1 MDIAVFGANGNIGQ
15 VVVREALDRGHRVTA
30 ALRSTYKMPRMGE
43 ALATV
48 QCDVMDAA
56 SVAKAVEGHD
66 AVVSAI
72 GGFGHDNP
80 RIAIDCAAAIVEGMT
95 AAGVQRLAIVGTAG
109 TLLGEDG
116 TQRMDGANFPAFLRD
131 EATSH
136 RELQKHLRTLDPSA
150 IAWTYFSP
158 PVIIEPGERTGEYA
172 LGADHLMV
180 NGAGES
186 YISNEDYAVALLD
199 ELEQPRHVGRR
210 FTAVSE
216 RG

>member
-1 MDIAVFGANGNIGQ
+1 
-15 VVVREALDRGHRVTA
+15 VR
-30 ALRSTYKMPRMGE
+30 
-43 ALATV
+43 
-48 QCDVMDAA
+48 
-56 SVAKAVEGHD
+56 
-66 AVVSAI
+66 
-72 GGFGHDNP
+72 
-80 RIAIDCAAAIVEGMT
+80 
-95 AAGVQRLAIVGTAG
+95 RLVIVGTAG

-136 RELQKHLRTLDPSA
+136 RELQEYLRRLDLSA
-150 IAWTYFSP
+150 IEWTYFSP
-158 PVIIEPGERTGEYA
+158 PVTIEPGDRTGSYM
-172 LGADHLMV
+172 LGADQLMV

-199 ELEQPRHVGRR
+199 ELERPQHVGRR

>member
-1 MDIAVFGANGNIGQ
+1 MNIVVFGANGNIGQ
-15 VVVREALDRGHRVTA
+15 VVVREALDRGHSVTA

-43 ALATV
+43 GLATV
-48 QCDVMDAA
+48 QCDVLDAA
-56 SVAKAVEGHD
+56 SVAEAVRGHD
-66 AVVSAI
+66 AVVSSI

-80 RIAIDCAAAIVEGMT
+80 RIAIECAPALVEGMT
-95 AAGVQRLAIVGTAG
+95 TAGVQRLAIVGTAG

-116 TQRMDGANFPAFLRD
+116 TQRMDGASFPAFLRD

-136 RELQKHLRTLDPSA
+136 RELQEHLRALDPAA

-158 PVIIEPGERTGEYA
+158 PVIIEPGRRTGEYA

-180 NGAGES
+180 NAAGES

-199 ELEQPRHVGRR
+199 ELEQPAHVGRR

>member
-1 MDIAVFGANGNIGQ
+1 
-15 VVVREALDRGHRVTA
+15 
-30 ALRSTYKMPRMGE
+30 
-43 ALATV
+43 
-48 QCDVMDAA
+48 
-56 SVAKAVEGHD
+56 
-66 AVVSAI
+66 
-72 GGFGHDNP
+72 
-80 RIAIDCAAAIVEGMT
+80 MT
-95 AAGVQRLAIVGTAG
+95 SAGVRRLIIVGTAG

-116 TQRMDGANFPAFLRD
+116 TQRMDGAGFPAFLRD

-136 RELQKHLRTLDPSA
+136 RELQGYLKTLDPDA
-150 IAWTYFSP
+150 LAWTYFSP
-158 PVIIEPGERTGEYA
+158 PVIIEPGARTGSYA

-199 ELEQPRHVGRR
+199 ELEEPKHVGRR

>member
-1 MDIAVFGANGNIGQ
+1 MKILIFGANGNIGQ

-43 ALATV
+43 ALTAV
-48 QCDVMDAA
+48 QCDVLNAG
-56 SVAKAVEGHD
+56 SVAEAAAGHD
-66 AVVSAI
+66 VVVSSI

-80 RIAIDCAAAIVEGMT
+80 RIAIECAAPIVEGMT
-95 AAGVQRLAIVGTAG
+95 SAGVRRLVIVGTAG

-116 TQRMDGANFPAFLRD
+116 AQRMDGAGFPAFLRD

-136 RELQKHLRTLDPSA
+136 RELQEYLKALDPDA
-150 IAWTYFSP
+150 LAWTYFSP
-158 PVIIEPGERTGEYA
+158 PVIIEPGARTGAYA

-199 ELEQPRHVGRR
+199 ELEEPKHVGRR

>member
-30 ALRSTYKMPRMGE
+30 ALRSPYKMPRMGGG
-43 ALATV
+43 LTTV
-48 QCDVMDAA
+48 RCDVADAG
-56 SVAKAVEGHD
+56 SVADAVRGHD
-66 AVVSAI
+66 AVVSSI

-80 RIAIDCAAAIVEGMT
+80 RIAIECAPAIVEGMS
-95 AAGVQRLAIVGTAG
+95 AAGVRRLVIVGTAG

-116 TQRMDGANFPAFLRD
+116 TQRMDGAGFPAFLRG

-136 RELQKHLRTLDPSA
+136 RELQAYLRTLDPSA

-158 PVIIEPGERTGEYA
+158 PVTIEPGERTGSYA

-180 NGAGES
+180 NAAGES

-199 ELEQPRHVGRR
+199 ELERPQHVGRR

>member
-1 MDIAVFGANGNIGQ
+1 MDIIVFGANGNIGQ
-15 VVVREALDRGHRVTA
+15 IVVREALDRGHRVTA
-30 ALRSTYKMPRMGE
+30 AVRSPYKMPRMGE
-43 ALATV
+43 ALKTV
-48 QCDVMDAA
+48 QCDVADAA
-56 SVAKAVEGHD
+56 SVAQAVKGHD
-66 AVVSAI
+66 AVVSSI

-80 RIAIDCAAAIVEGMT
+80 RIAIDCAPAIVEGMT
-95 AAGVQRLAIVGTAG
+95 AAGVRRLAIVGTAG

-116 TQRMDGANFPAFLRD
+116 AQRMDGANFPGFLRD

-136 RELQKHLRTLDPSA
+136 RELQEYLRSLDTSA

-158 PVIIEPGERTGEYA
+158 PVIIEPGERTGAYT

-180 NGAGES
+180 NDADES

-199 ELEQPRHVGRR
+199 ELEEPKHVGRR

-216 RG
+216 RA